1 MSKGSDVSL
10 ALVRVGVGAV
20 CAAHGAQKLFGLF
33 GGYGIK
39 GTGGW
44 FESVGFVPGERN
56 AIAAGLAE
64 AGGGAL
70 LALGLASGPA
80 GAAIAGNMAVASS
93 THTGFFNTGGGYEL
107 PATFALVGAAV
118 AAGGPGRYSLDAL
131 TGDALNRPWMRAV
144 ALVSAAAAAVYLV
157 SARAE
162 VLEDRD
168 VATDAEDTGDPH
180 ATDA

>member
-10 ALVRVGVGAV
+10 LLVRVGVGAV
-20 CAAHGAQKLFGLF
+20 CVAHGAQKLFGCF

-56 AIAAGLAE
+56 AIASGVAE

-80 GAAIAGNMAVASS
+80 GAAVAGNMAVASS

-131 TGDALNRPWMRAV
+131 TGDALNRPWMRAF
-144 ALVSAAAAAVYLV
+144 ALASAAAAASFLISERAKVLA
-157 SARAE
+157 ARG
-162 VLEDRD
+162 VD
-168 VATDAEDTGDPH
+168 TDAEDTDAPH
-180 ATDA
+180 AADA